1 MILLCFFFFSAWLD
15 SNSYAS
21 EYIEMQI
28 RDGLQ
33 ETAEILAV
41 EQQYGMV
48 DLAEFILLHL

>member
-1 MILLCFFFFSAWLD
+1 
-15 SNSYAS
+15 
-21 EYIEMQI
+21 MQI